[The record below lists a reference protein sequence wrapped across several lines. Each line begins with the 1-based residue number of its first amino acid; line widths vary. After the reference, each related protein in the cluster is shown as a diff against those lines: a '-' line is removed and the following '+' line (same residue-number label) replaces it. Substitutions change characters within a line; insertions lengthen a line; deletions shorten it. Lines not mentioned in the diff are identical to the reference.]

1 MAHVSIARQILLWV
15 LNYEVL
21 LTAYR
26 ICYVFSYCDVSL
38 GGGILIVLL

>member
-1 MAHVSIARQILLWV
+1 MAHVSLNSTSNPLWV

-38 GGGILIVLL
+38 GEES